1 MQLIKDA
8 SENKL
13 RGGYYTPSLLANF
26 ILNWA
31 LGDEGKKKQV
41 LEPSCGDG
49 AFLKELK
56 KDSNLKFKKLVAVE
70 YDAVEASKARKI
82 GLKNTTV
89 RHDDFHKYCFSTKD
103 RFDVIVGNPPY
114 IRYQYYKKGE
124 KDFAEKIFQK
134 SSLQYSK
141 LTNAWV
147 TFVVGACQ
155 LLNETGR
162 LGFVV
167 PAELLQ
173 VSYSRQVRNFL
184 AHFFNKIYI
193 VSFQK
198 LVFEDAEQEVVL
210 LLCEKDASKSHFIG
224 HIQVLDAQSLTAL
237 DANNLEES
245 LKPVDF
251 KCDKWTYYF
260 LSSQEIALLKRLNKL
275 PKISDYASV
284 EVGITTGANSY
295 FSVTKE
301 TVDKY
306 KLQDYAFPMVGRSVQ
321 VNCAVF
327 DTEDWRKNVNK
338 GTRANLL
345 IFPETIGKKCSSKV
359 KEYLKK
365 GVQDGVDKGYKTS
378 IRDDWY
384 VIPSIKLS
392 DALFLRRNHL
402 CPKLVL
408 NKANAYTTDTMHRVF
423 IKENVNKS
431 AFIASYYNSLSFAS
445 AEIVGRSFGGGV
457 LELMPSEVE
466 SIILPFNDS
475 YESLLNDIDTIIR
488 DPQKNIDDVLSLTDE
503 IILGKGLG
511 LTQREI
517 SIINGIWKKL
527 SGRRLN
533 RARSSKKT
541 GKQ

>member
-1 MQLIKDA
+1 MQLIKNA

-13 RGGYYTPSLLANF
+13 RGGYYTPSLIANF
-26 ILNWA
+26 ILKWA
-31 LGDEGKKKQV
+31 LKGEGKTKFV

-49 AFLKELK
+49 AFLRELK
-56 KDSNLKFKKLVAVE
+56 KNSRFKFKKLVAVE
-70 YDAVEASKARKI
+70 YNAIEAAKAKKI
-82 GLKNTTV
+82 DLKNSTV
-89 RHDDFHKYCFSTKD
+89 LHEDFHKFCISTKD
-103 RFDVIVGNPPY
+103 RFDVVVGNPPY

-124 KDFAEKIFQK
+124 KDLAERIFRK
-134 SSLQYSK
+134 SSLKYSK

-155 LLNETGR
+155 LLNDTGK

-173 VSYSRQVRNFL
+173 VSYSKQVRNFL
-184 AHFFNKIYI
+184 AHFFNKIFV

-210 LLCEKDASKSHFIG
+210 LLCEKDTSKSHFIG
-224 HIQVLDAQSLTAL
+224 HVQVKDAQSLTAL

-260 LSSQEIALLKRLNKL
+260 LSSQEIALLNRLKNL

-301 TVDKY
+301 TVEKY
-306 KLQDYAFPMVGRSVQ
+306 KLQKYAFPMVGRSVQ

-327 DTEDWRKNVNK
+327 GTEDWRKNVNK

-345 IFPETIGKKCSSKV
+345 IFPEATNKKGSSKV
-359 KEYLKK
+359 KEYLEK
-365 GVQDGVDKGYKTS
+365 GVQAGVDKGYKTS

-423 IKENVNKS
+423 IKENVDKS

-466 SIILPFNDS
+466 SIILPFDES
-475 YESLLNDIDTIIR
+475 YKSLLEDIDSIVR
-488 DPQKNIDDVLSLTDE
+488 DPKKSIDDVLSLTDE

-511 LTQREI
+511 LSQQDI

-533 RARSSKKT
+533 RARTNKK
-541 GKQ
+541 KDV